1 VTDVR
6 TDTVPVRPAGGPAR
20 RYRGGRTGAVALVLS
35 ALLSQE
41 LGAASAVQLFPRV
54 GAVGVAS
61 LRLAISAALLLAG
74 ARPRVRGRGRAD
86 WALIGA
92 YGVTTATMNML
103 FYQAIARIPL
113 AAAVTLEVLGP
124 LALSVATGR
133 RVING
138 LWAVLALAG
147 VAALGRA
154 GMHGLNLAGA
164 AFALG
169 SAVMW
174 AGYIL
179 LAARAGS
186 RFPRID
192 GLALAMAIG
201 GLLSLPFGA
210 AGAGLAIISPGVLL
224 AAGLVAVLSAAL
236 PYTLELLSLR
246 RLSAPTFAT
255 LMSLGPAIAAAVG
268 YLVLHQTLT
277 AAGGIAIILIITASV
292 GAVRTS
298 PSPRG

>member
-1 VTDVR
+1 MTR
-6 TDTVPVRPAGGPAR
+6 SKLQST
-20 RYRGGRTGAVALVLS
+20 
-35 ALLSQE
+35 
-41 LGAASAVQLFPRV
+41 
-54 GAVGVAS
+54 
-61 LRLAISAALLLAG
+61 
-74 ARPRVRGRGRAD
+74 
-86 WALIGA
+86 LIGLS
-92 YGVTTATMNML
+92 VTTATMNML

-113 AAAVTLEVLGP
+113 GAAVTLEVLGP
-124 LALSVATGR
+124 LALSVTTGR

-138 LWAVLALAG
+138 LWAALALTG
-147 VAALGRA
+147 VALLGCA
-154 GMHGLNLAGA
+154 GMHGLSLAGA

-186 RFPRID
+186 RFARID

-201 GLLSLPFGA
+201 GLVSLPFGA
-210 AGAGLAIISPGVLL
+210 ASAGLALISPGVLL

-255 LMSLGPAIAAAVG
+255 LMSLGPAIAAAAG
-268 YLVLHQTLT
+268 YFVLHQTLT
-277 AAGGIAIILIITASV
+277 AAGGLAITLVIVASA

-298 PSPRG
+298 PPRV

>member
-1 VTDVR
+1 MVMRRKHNRVQVGISQPHAAVHSVGGMTDVR
-6 TDTVPVRPAGGPAR
+6 TDIVPVRPAGRAAR
-20 RYRGGRTGAVALVLS
+20 RYRGGGAGAVALVLS

-41 LGAASAVQLFPRV
+41 LGAAAAVQLFPRV
-54 GAVGVAS
+54 GAPGVAS
-61 LRLAISAALLLAG
+61 LRLAISAALLLAV
-74 ARPRVRGRGRAD
+74 ARPRIRGRSRAD

-113 AAAVTLEVLGP
+113 GAAVTLEVLGP

-138 LWAVLALAG
+138 LWAALALAG
-147 VAALGRA
+147 VALLGRA
-154 GMHGLNLAGA
+154 G
-164 AFALG
+164 
-169 SAVMW
+169 
-174 AGYIL
+174 
-179 LAARAGS
+179 
-186 RFPRID
+186 ID

-201 GLLSLPFGA
+201 GMASLPLGA
-210 AGAGLAIISPGVLL
+210 ASAGLAIISPGVLM

-246 RLSAPTFAT
+246 RLSAPAFAT
-255 LMSLGPAIAAAVG
+255 LMSLGPAIAAAAG
-268 YLVLHQTLT
+268 YFVLHQALT
-277 AAGGIAIILIITASV
+277 AAGGLAITLVIVASA

-298 PSPRG
+298 PPRV

>member
-1 VTDVR
+1 MHTG
-6 TDTVPVRPAGGPAR
+6 TVPVRPAGSLAH
-20 RYRGGRTGAVALVLS
+20 RYRGGRPGAVALVLS

-54 GAVGVAS
+54 GPPGVAS
-61 LRLAISAALLLAG
+61 LRLAISAALLLAI
-74 ARPRVRGRGRAD
+74 ARPRIRGRSRAD
-86 WALIGA
+86 WVLIGA

-113 AAAVTLEVLGP
+113 GAAVTLEVLGP
-124 LALSVATGR
+124 LALSVTTGR

-138 LWAVLALAG
+138 LWAALALTG
-147 VAALGRA
+147 VALLGCA
-154 GMHGLNLAGA
+154 GMHGLSLAGA

-186 RFPRID
+186 RFARID

-201 GLLSLPFGA
+201 GLVSLPFGA
-210 AGAGLAIISPGVLL
+210 ASAGLALISPGVLL

-246 RLSAPTFAT
+246 RLSTPTFAT
-255 LMSLGPAIAAAVG
+255 LMSLGPAIAAAAG
-268 YLVLHQTLT
+268 YFVLHQTLT
-277 AAGGIAIILIITASV
+277 AAGGLAITLVIVASA

-298 PSPRG
+298 PPRV

>member
-1 VTDVR
+1 
-6 TDTVPVRPAGGPAR
+6 
-20 RYRGGRTGAVALVLS
+20 VLS

-41 LGAASAVQLFPRV
+41 IGAVCAVQLFPRV
-54 GAVGVAS
+54 GAPGVAS
-61 LRLAISAALLLAG
+61 LRLAISGALLLAV
-74 ARPRVRGRGRAD
+74 ARPRIRGRNRAD

-113 AAAVTLEVLGP
+113 GAAVTLEVLGP
-124 LALSVATGR
+124 LALSVTTGR
-133 RVING
+133 RMING
-138 LWAVLALAG
+138 LWAALALAG
-147 VAALGRA
+147 VALLGRA

-186 RFPRID
+186 RFARID

-201 GLLSLPFGA
+201 GLISLPFGA
-210 AGAGLAIISPGVLL
+210 ASGGLALISPGVLL

-255 LMSLGPAIAAAVG
+255 LMSLGPAIAAAAG
-268 YLVLHQTLT
+268 YFVLGQTLT
-277 AAGGIAIILIITASV
+277 AAGGLAITLVIVASA

-298 PSPRG
+298 PPRV

>member
-1 VTDVR
+1 VTDVH
-6 TDTVPVRPAGGPAR
+6 TGTVPVRPAGSLAH
-20 RYRGGRTGAVALVLS
+20 RYRGGRPGAVALVLS

-41 LGAASAVQLFPRV
+41 IGAACAVQLFPRV
-54 GAVGVAS
+54 GAPGVAS
-61 LRLAISAALLLAG
+61 LRLAISGALLLAV
-74 ARPRVRGRGRAD
+74 ARPRIRGRNRAD

-113 AAAVTLEVLGP
+113 GAAVTLEVLGP
-124 LALSVATGR
+124 LALSVTTGR

-138 LWAVLALAG
+138 LWAALALAG
-147 VAALGRA
+147 VALLGRA

-186 RFPRID
+186 RFARID

-201 GLLSLPFGA
+201 GLISLPFGA
-210 AGAGLAIISPGVLL
+210 ASGGLALISPGVLL
-224 AAGLVAVLSAAL
+224 AAGLVAVLAARCPTRWNCYRCGGSA
-236 PYTLELLSLR
+236 R
-246 RLSAPTFAT
+246 R
-255 LMSLGPAIAAAVG
+255 
-268 YLVLHQTLT
+268 
-277 AAGGIAIILIITASV
+277 
-292 GAVRTS
+292 RS
-298 PSPRG
+298 PP

>member
-1 VTDVR
+1 M
-6 TDTVPVRPAGGPAR
+6 
-20 RYRGGRTGAVALVLS
+20 ALVLS

-54 GAVGVAS
+54 GAPGVAS
-61 LRLAISAALLLAG
+61 LRLAISAALLLAV
-74 ARPRVRGRGRAD
+74 ARPRIRGRSRAD

-113 AAAVTLEVLGP
+113 GAAVTLEVLGP

-138 LWAVLALAG
+138 LWAALALAG
-147 VAALGRA
+147 VALLGRA

-179 LAARAGS
+179 LAAGAGR
-186 RFPRID
+186 RFARID

-201 GLLSLPFGA
+201 GMVSLPLGA
-210 AGAGLAIISPGVLL
+210 ASAGLAIISPGVLL

-246 RLSAPTFAT
+246 RLSAPAFAT
-255 LMSLGPAIAAAVG
+255 LMSLGPAIAAAAG
-268 YLVLHQTLT
+268 YFVLHQALT
-277 AAGGIAIILIITASV
+277 AAGGLAITLVIVASA

-298 PSPRG
+298 PPRV

>member
-1 VTDVR
+1 M
-6 TDTVPVRPAGGPAR
+6 
-20 RYRGGRTGAVALVLS
+20 
-35 ALLSQE
+35 
-41 LGAASAVQLFPRV
+41 
-54 GAVGVAS
+54 AS
-61 LRLAISAALLLAG
+61 LRLAISAALLLAV

-138 LWAVLALAG
+138 LWAALALAG
-147 VAALGRA
+147 VALLGRA

-186 RFPRID
+186 RFPGID

-210 AGAGLAIISPGVLL
+210 AAPAWPSSARACSWPRGWSPSCLPRCPTRWNCCRCG
-224 AAGLVAVLSAAL
+224 GSA
-236 PYTLELLSLR
+236 R
-246 RLSAPTFAT
+246 RRFAT
-255 LMSLGPAIAAAVG
+255 LMSLGPAIAAAAG

-277 AAGGIAIILIITASV
+277 AAGGIAITLVITASA

>member
-1 VTDVR
+1 MR

-20 RYRGGRTGAVALVLS
+20 RYRGGRAGAVALVLS
-35 ALLSQE
+35 ALVSQE

-61 LRLAISAALLLAG
+61 LRLAICAALLLAV

-138 LWAVLALAG
+138 LWAALALAG
-147 VAALGRA
+147 VALLGRA

-186 RFPRID
+186 RFPGID

-210 AGAGLAIISPGVLL
+210 AGAWPWRS
-224 AAGLVAVLSAAL
+224 SARACSW
-236 PYTLELLSLR
+236 PR
-246 RLSAPTFAT
+246 
-255 LMSLGPAIAAAVG
+255 GW
-268 YLVLHQTLT
+268 
-277 AAGGIAIILIITASV
+277 
-292 GAVRTS
+292 S
-298 PSPRG
+298 PSCLPRCPTRWNCCRCGGSARRRSPPS